1 MIFENYDLVDNEMV
15 AYCLEN
21 KVDCISALRI
31 FQLESF
37 TKSKWM
43 DLMKKS
49 YHQEALLIVMQ
60 CYGSKKC

>member
-1 MIFENYDLVDNEMV
+1 MIFEKNELVDNERV

-21 KVDCISALRI
+21 KVNCISALQI

-37 TKSKWM
+37 TQSKWM